1 MTASHRLAAATT
13 PSKSTPTLGAGHGLL
28 PGSPLKALL
37 RVATGA
43 ALACALLLLPH
54 PAQAVSD
61 DAVLRRMD
69 AVLEENTR
77 LRDEAWKARKHGRDA
92 ARQAEEAANA
102 SDDRLERT
110 RIEALAHVAGVSPAQ
125 VESLRKDGKSWGQT
139 AGELGVHPGFLGIG
153 KAPLYQSLP
162 PKRAESA
169 KTKAKAGKAAG
180 KAGKKSTVKGQAKA
194 KAADKK
200 LAPAKKS
207 AKSQA
212 KAAPAKKAKSS
223 KKAAKKE

>member
-13 PSKSTPTLGAGHGLL
+13 SSKTTPPEGERHGLR
-28 PGSPLKALL
+28 PVSPMKDLL
-37 RVATGA
+37 RLATGA

-69 AVLEENTR
+69 AVLEENAR
-77 LRDEAWKARKHGRDA
+77 LRDDAWKARKHGRDA

-102 SDDRLERT
+102 SDERLERT
-110 RIEALAHVAGVSPAQ
+110 RVEALAHVAGVSTAQ

-139 AGELGVHPGFLGIG
+139 SEELGVHPGFLGIG

-162 PKRAESA
+162 PKKAAGKSV
-169 KTKAKAGKAAG
+169 KAKG
-180 KAGKKSTVKGQAKA
+180 KAGKKGKQKIQPKTKTKA
-194 KAADKK
+194 GDKK

-207 AKSQA
+207 SKSPAKG
-212 KAAPAKKAKSS
+212 APAKKAKNS
-223 KKAAKKE
+223 KKTGQKG

>member
-1 MTASHRLAAATT
+1 MTASHRLAAAM
-13 PSKSTPTLGAGHGLL
+13 SRLKSTPSQNSGPHLEQ
-28 PGSPLKALL
+28 GSALKDLL
-37 RVATGA
+37 RLASGA
-43 ALACALLLLPH
+43 ALACVLLLSPH

-77 LRDEAWKARKHGRDA
+77 LRDEAWKARKHGREA

-110 RIEALAHVAGVSPAQ
+110 RTEALAHVAGVSPAQ
-125 VESLRKDGKSWGQT
+125 VESLRKDGKSWGQA

-162 PKRAESA
+162 PKKAPA
-169 KTKAKAGKAAG
+169 KAVKAKGKGG
-180 KAGKKSTVKGQAKA
+180 KQGKETVQPKGKA

-200 LAPAKKS
+200 LAPAKKVS
-207 AKSQA
+207 KSPA
-212 KAAPAKKAKSS
+212 KAAPAKKAKSV
-223 KKAAKKE
+223 KKAGQKN

>member
-13 PSKSTPTLGAGHGLL
+13 SSRPTSPKRARPGLRS
-28 PGSPLKALL
+28 GSPVKNLL
-37 RVATGA
+37 RLATGA

-69 AVLEENTR
+69 AVLEEITR
-77 LRDEAWKARKHGRDA
+77 LRDVDWKAGKNGRDA

-110 RIEALAHVAGVSPAQ
+110 RTEALAHVAGVSPAQ
-125 VESLRKDGKSWGQT
+125 VESLRKDGKSWGQA

-162 PKRAESA
+162 PKKAPA
-169 KTKAKAGKAAG
+169 KAVKAKGKG
-180 KAGKKSTVKGQAKA
+180 GKKGKETLQPKGKS

-200 LAPAKKS
+200 LAPAKKTS
-207 AKSQA
+207 KSPA

-223 KKAAKKE
+223 KKTGQKG

>member
-1 MTASHRLAAATT
+1 MTASHRLAAAMTRLT
-13 PSKSTPTLGAGHGLL
+13 STPPKHPRHGLRC
-28 PGSPLKALL
+28 GSPLKELL
-37 RVATGA
+37 RLASGA

-77 LRDEAWKARKHGRDA
+77 LRDEAWKARKNGREA

-110 RIEALAHVAGVSPAQ
+110 RTEALAHVAGVSPAQ

-162 PKRAESA
+162 PK
-169 KTKAKAGKAAG
+169 KAADKTVNTKG
-180 KAGKKSTVKGQAKA
+180 KAGKKGKEKVQAKT
-194 KAADKK
+194 KGGDKK
-200 LAPAKKS
+200 LAPAKKAS
-207 AKSQA
+207 KSPA
-212 KAAPAKKAKSS
+212 KAAPAKKAKST
-223 KKAAKKE
+223 KKTGQKG